1 MATIKFDA
9 SNVPAHAAAALLAPG
24 AYEARIIEADLRPVR
39 SGDGR
44 ALQIA
49 FELTDPQ
56 HCGRIVWA
64 RLHVETRNAH
74 VQQIARQELAALCRA
89 VGVASLTDTRD
100 LLHKHARITLGIRR
114 RDDGDTTNVV
124 RAYAAATTTTFH
136 QN

>member
-1 MATIKFDA
+1 MAIIKFDA

-49 FELTDPQ
+49 FELTAHQ
-56 HCGRIVWA
+56 HVGRIIWA
-64 RLHVETRNAH
+64 RLHIETRNAH
-74 VQQIARQELAALCRA
+74 VQQIARQELAALCQA
-89 VGVASLTDTRD
+89 VCITSLTDTRE
-100 LLHKHARITLGIRR
+100 LLGKHANITLGIRR

-124 RAYAAATTTTFH
+124 RAYAAPTSTTLH

>member
-1 MATIKFDA
+1 MASFKFDP
-9 SNVPAHAAAALLAPG
+9 SSVHAHAAAALLTPG
-24 AYEARIIEADLRPVR
+24 AYDARIVEAELRPVR

-44 ALQIA
+44 ALQVA

-56 HCGRIVWA
+56 HFGRIVWA
-64 RLHVETRNAH
+64 RLHIETCNEH

-100 LLHKHARITLGIRR
+100 LLHKHARITLGVRR

-124 RAYAAATTTTFH
+124 RAYAAATTTTLH

>member
-9 SNVPAHAAAALLAPG
+9 SKIPAHAAAALLAPG

-49 FELTDPQ
+49 FELTAPE
-56 HCGRIVWA
+56 HLGRIVWA
-64 RLHVETRNAH
+64 RLHIETRNIH
-74 VQQIARQELAALCRA
+74 VQQIAQQELAALCHA
-89 VGVASLTDTRD
+89 LGIKSLTDTREM
-100 LLHKHARITLGIRR
+100 LGKHARITLGIRR
-114 RDDGDTTNVV
+114 RDDGDSANVV
-124 RAYAAATTTTFH
+124 RAYAAPTSTTLH

>member
-1 MATIKFDA
+1 MASLKFDP

-56 HCGRIVWA
+56 HLGRIVWA
-64 RLHVETRNAH
+64 RLHIETRNAH
-74 VQQIARQELAALCRA
+74 VQQIAQQELAALCHA
-89 VGVASLTDTRD
+89 VSIKSLTDTRE
-100 LLHKHARITLGIRR
+100 LLGKHARITLGIRR
-114 RDDGDTTNVV
+114 RDDGDSANVV
-124 RAYAAATTTTFH
+124 RMYAAATTTNLHT
-136 QN
+136 N